1 MKVYMTVTFIILF
14 LTSAVD
20 VVRVQLR
27 ASAVCPRPSSRA
39 NGALH
44 MRSHVGLRAGQE
56 ASKKRKTCCPCLESN
71 YYSSVVLYD
80 VRDLITS
87 PNTFI
92 SVKNYVQQ
100 VEEPFNTRIFVQL
113 EVSEFVV
120 ATNVV
125 DICCDRLMLV
135 VFGCLTQTDVPAG
148 SMSQAIV
155 DERLMYVQ
163 SVKLAMSSTA
173 VFAYYTNPRTQD

>member
-1 MKVYMTVTFIILF
+1 MKAYMTVTFIIRF
-14 LTSAVD
+14 LTSALD

-27 ASAVCPRPSSRA
+27 ASAVFPRPPSRA
-39 NGALH
+39 NGALQ
-44 MRSHVGLRAGQE
+44 MRSHVGLKSGQE
-56 ASKKRKTCCPCLESN
+56 ASKKRKNCCPCLESN
-71 YYSSVVLYD
+71 CYFSVILYD

-87 PNTFI
+87 PSTFI

-100 VEEPFNTRIFVQL
+100 VEEFFNTQIFMQR
-113 EVSEFVV
+113 EVADFVV

-125 DICCDRLMLV
+125 DTFSDRLMLV

-148 SMSQAIV
+148 SMSPAIF
-155 DERLMYVQ
+155 DERLMDVQ

-173 VFAYYTNPRTQD
+173 VFACYTNPLT

>member
-1 MKVYMTVTFIILF
+1 MKAYMTVTFIILF
-14 LTSAVD
+14 LTSALE

-39 NGALH
+39 NGALQ

-56 ASKKRKTCCPCLESN
+56 VSKKRKTCCPCLESN

-87 PNTFI
+87 PSTFI

-100 VEEPFNTRIFVQL
+100 VEQSFITQIFVQR
-113 EVSEFVV
+113 EV
-120 ATNVV
+120 A
-125 DICCDRLMLV
+125 
-135 VFGCLTQTDVPAG
+135 
-148 SMSQAIV
+148 
-155 DERLMYVQ
+155 
-163 SVKLAMSSTA
+163 SS
-173 VFAYYTNPRTQD
+173 F